1 VAEQMLV
8 EDSEQVVEPQM
19 AERQVEVFVQG
30 AG

>member
-19 AERQVEVFVQG
+19 AEPQVEVFVQG